1 MSLISILSSWDFFF
15 FGAQDKTLTG
25 NESSGFCRFCF
36 YFSGYFLIVLLKR
49 HIPFLKAVSFYA
61 LTAFGGPQGHIG
73 MMTRTFVQRRKDV
86 SEEELLEYNAF
97 CQMLPGP
104 SSTQTVMLIAMK
116 RGGISLAIL
125 TLLIWVLPAAF
136 IMGAFSF
143 LFYYIDL
150 KDIQTNLFLFIKS
163 MSVGFVFYA
172 ASLMMNKSVKHL
184 ATWGIMLGALIITL
198 LVHSPWVFPLVLIL
212 AGMVSNFSNRRI
224 PEHVEKPQKIS
235 WVNLWLFA
243 AVFIVAGILSETARI
258 HHWEMRRIF
267 NLFENFYRFG
277 SFVFGGGQ
285 TLLPMM
291 LYQFVDMP
299 KAHGATQLLSSA
311 DLLAG
316 YGLVQAVPGPVFSI
330 CSFVGGMVMSP
341 YGWGWQFLGCL
352 VATIAVFTPSTMML
366 FFLYPI
372 YQNLRQH
379 VIIFRALEG
388 FNAAVVGFIWAS
400 GIVLF
405 QALNVNPLIFDW
417 LNLSVA
423 IVTFCILRFSKIPAP
438 FVVLGWLII
447 GLMMNVTRL

>member
-1 MSLISILSSWDFFF
+1 MYW
-15 FGAQDKTLTG
+15 
-25 NESSGFCRFCF
+25 
-36 YFSGYFLIVLLKR
+36 
-49 HIPFLKAVSFYA
+49 YA

-73 MMTRTFVQRRKDV
+73 MMARTFVQRRKDL

-116 RGGISLAIL
+116 RGGIPLALL

-136 IMGAFSF
+136 IMGIFSF
-143 LFYYIDL
+143 LFYYINI
-150 KDIQTNLFLFIKS
+150 KDIQTNLFLFVQP
-163 MSVGFVFYA
+163 MSVGFVFFA
-172 ASLMMNKSVKHL
+172 ANKMLKGSVKHL
-184 ATWGIMLGALIITL
+184 ATWGIMIGALVITL
-198 LVHSPWVFPLVLIL
+198 LVHSPWVFPLVLVVS
-212 AGMVSNFSNRRI
+212 GVVSNFSNKRI
-224 PEHVEKPQKIS
+224 PESQGKPQPVS
-235 WVNLWLFA
+235 WINLWLFA
-243 AVFIVAGILSETARI
+243 LVFIIAGILSETARI

-291 LYQFVDMP
+291 LYQFVDLP
-299 KAHGATQLLSSA
+299 KAHGSQALLSST
-311 DLLAG
+311 DLLSG

-341 YGWGWQFLGCL
+341 YGWGWQFLGCI

-366 FFLYPI
+366 FFLFPI

-379 VIIFRALEG
+379 AIIFRALEG

-405 QALNVNPLIFDW
+405 QALNLNPTHFNW
-417 LNLSVA
+417 MNLLVV
-423 IVTFCILRFSKIPAP
+423 IVTFCLLRFTKIPAP
-438 FVVLGWLII
+438 FIVLGWLIM
-447 GLMMNVTRL
+447 GLMMNLVNLSI